1 LELFPFKFKREGPL
15 AARMAPRSLDEF
27 VGQEH
32 ILGEGK
38 PLRRLILEDRL
49 LSAIFFG
56 PPGTGKTALAIII
69 AEKTESPFISLNAA
83 EAKPSDLKRLIREAD
98 DFNKRYGKRPVLFLD
113 EIHRFNR
120 LQQELLL
127 PQVERGIF
135 TFLGSTVQNPFF
147 AISKALLSRTLIF
160 EFKPLRDEDIIR
172 ILKRALEDRERGL
185 GSYEVEVE
193 TGVLER
199 IASLSDGDARRAL
212 NTLELLFLSAGGGEG
227 VKITKRFLEETLGVR
242 HLRFERGGDEHYDLI
257 SALIKSIRGS
267 DPDAAL
273 YWCVR
278 LLESGEDPRYILR
291 RILVH
296 SAEDIGLAD
305 PQALVVASAALN
317 AFEMVGRPE
326 GDLIIAEAVLYLST
340 APKSNTVL
348 RALNAAKKIVK
359 EERAEEVPDHLRD
372 SHYKGAKKIGRGV
385 GYIYPHERSDEGQLY
400 LPEAL
405 LGKRIFEPRPVGY
418 EKEILRRLIK
428 KRREVEKK

>member
-1 LELFPFKFKREGPL
+1 MELFPFEFKREGPL
-15 AARMAPRSLDEF
+15 AARMAPRSLEEF

-38 PLRRLILEDRL
+38 SLRRLILEDRL

-56 PPGTGKTALAIII
+56 PPGTGKTALAVII
-69 AEKTESPFISLNAA
+69 AERTNSPFISINAA
-83 EAKPSDLKRLIREAD
+83 EAKPSDLKKIVKQVYEFYR
-98 DFNKRYGKRPVLFLD
+98 KYGKKAVLFLD

-127 PQVERGIF
+127 PAVEKGVF
-135 TFLGSTVQNPFF
+135 VFLGSTVQNPFF
-147 AISKALLSRTLIF
+147 VISKALLSRMLIF
-160 EFKPLRDEDIIR
+160 EFKPLRDEEILK
-172 ILKRALEDRERGL
+172 ILKRAVKDKERGL
-185 GSYEVEVE
+185 GAYRINVEF
-193 TGVLER
+193 GVLER
-199 IASLSDGDARRAL
+199 IAFISDGDARRAL
-212 NTLELLFLSAGGGEG
+212 NTLELLFYSAGGGEG
-227 VKITKRFLEETLGVR
+227 VTITKEFFEETTGVR
-242 HLRFERGGDEHYDLI
+242 HLRFERWGDEHYDLI

-278 LLESGEDPRYILR
+278 LLESGQDPRYILR

-305 PQALVVASAALN
+305 PHALVVASSALS

-326 GDLIIAEAVLYLST
+326 GDLIIAEAVLYLAT

-348 RALNAAKKIVK
+348 RALENARKVLQEK
-359 EERAEEVPDHLRD
+359 RAEEVPDHLRD
-372 SHYKGAKKIGRGV
+372 SHYKGAKRIGRGV
-385 GYIYPHERSDEGQLY
+385 GYIYPHKRVDEGQDY
-400 LPEAL
+400 LPETL
-405 LGKRIFEPRPVGY
+405 KGMRIFEPRPVGY